1 MVRLWGKE
9 DRPGGLS
16 AALAAAAP
24 APGSSATTSTA
35 PAVQARPPGAAVIEI
50 GVDLPVSP
58 SDALE
63 WFCVPE
69 KWTRFQGQQAWLD
82 PKPGGRVRLDLGGG
96 VFIRGHY
103 LEIEDRQ
110 LSFSWGKEGDSALP
124 AESTQVTITTEAQP
138 GGCSLI
144 LRHYGLDGEQA
155 DRHRSGWRYHL
166 LRLAVACSGAT
177 GNEELVD
184 LFLAAAAESDPVTRR
199 GLVDRVCG
207 ETAHFAIDEGSD
219 DYGTPQIA
227 GRLGRLADI
236 GDHRS
241 RSGPVE
247 RRGGVLRAP
256 FTVTNASGAEVA
268 VGEIVA
274 AVRDKKLTAVGL
286 FEGPRSVPRAEPEPT
301 PASTSRAAADGTEPT
316 PTHPAP
322 DAAPSLPPAPAAS
335 ALPPPRA
342 ADRWEG

>member
-1 MVRLWGKE
+1 MVRLWGKDD
-9 DRPGGLS
+9 DRPGGLA

-24 APGSSATTSTA
+24 SGPGSTTATLAPTITA
-35 PAVQARPPGAAVIEI
+35 QPPGAAVIEI
-50 GVDLPVSP
+50 GVDLPISH

-82 PKPGGRVRLDLGGG
+82 PKPGGRLRLDLGGG

-103 LEIEDRQ
+103 LEVEDRQ
-110 LSFSWGKEGDSALP
+110 LSFSWGKEGDNSLP
-124 AESTQVTITTEAQP
+124 AESTQVTLTTAPAP
-138 GGCSLI
+138 GGCSLV

-177 GNEELVD
+177 GHTELVD
-184 LFLAAAAESDPVTRR
+184 LFLASAAETDPVARR
-199 GLVDRVCG
+199 GLIDRVCG
-207 ETAHFAIDEGSD
+207 ETAHFAIDEGDD

-227 GRLGRLADI
+227 GRLGRLVEQ
-236 GDHRS
+236 GDQRV

-256 FTVTNASGAEVA
+256 FTVLNPVGALVA
-268 VGEIVA
+268 EGEIIA
-274 AVRDKKLTAVGL
+274 AVKDKKLVSVGL
-286 FEGPRSVPRAEPEPT
+286 FESIRSAPGTLAPEPKFEA
-301 PASTSRAAADGTEPT
+301 PADDDTEPT

-322 DAAPSLPPAPAAS
+322 DAAPKLPPAPLAS
-335 ALPPPRA
+335 SLPPPRA
-342 ADRWEG
+342 GDRWEG